1 MKLSLIAQLYDSGS
15 IDLLDTL
22 RLRGQKRVD
31 ARHLVD
37 ELRKELQVFNDER
50 QRVITGYFP
59 DGKMDTKNPEYKK
72 AVADIVELLDSY
84 IDTEDPF
91 LFTEVEAM
99 EFEPHCKWCIGGAV
113 SCGKG
118 LTRLTNICEITKIQ
132 VKWARIY
139 WDEYNKTKE

>member
-72 AVADIVELLDSY
+72 AVADIVDLLDSDV
-84 IDTEDPF
+84 DTKDPF
-91 LFTEVEAM
+91 LFTEAEAM
-99 EFEPHCKWCIGGAV
+99 EYDMTPAQERCLIAAGIIDNLVKPCEDK
-113 SCGKG
+113 KG
-118 LTRLTNICEITKIQ
+118 DTK
-132 VKWARIY
+132 
-139 WDEYNKTKE
+139 